1 MPQQTVSPN
10 PKRIVVLANFWP
22 FGAILQTLSSSG
34 HPGSGITKF
43 LLGFVFL
50 FSVAFLVSAC
60 GEGNQLVDQR
70 NQTQEQVEE
79 QMNGEAYEFVCEN
92 NGLGLS
98 IVDVLQA
105 TGQHNTFLTL
115 LSQYDPEGF
124 AILSDAELS
133 DKTVWAPTDAAFS
146 EIRSA
151 LTSLSDEDIK
161 AILGFHI
168 TPPRRTPEGSYPIIT
183 PQFLAEEVKLV
194 HQTRTG
200 ILTGSDQRVR
210 TSASGAVYT
219 VEEVPISTTAWCTQT
234 GSVFSIS
241 RVIMSVPTPSLMER
255 FFNNLIYR
263 LFF

>member
-1 MPQQTVSPN
+1 
-10 PKRIVVLANFWP
+10 
-22 FGAILQTLSSSG
+22 
-34 HPGSGITKF
+34 
-43 LLGFVFL
+43 
-50 FSVAFLVSAC
+50 
-60 GEGNQLVDQR
+60 
-70 NQTQEQVEE
+70 
-79 QMNGEAYEFVCEN
+79 
-92 NGLGLS
+92 
-98 IVDVLQA
+98 
-105 TGQHNTFLTL
+105 

-133 DKTVWAPTDAAFS
+133 DKTVWAPTDGAFS
-146 EIRSA
+146 EIDDA
-151 LTSLSDEDIK
+151 LTSLSDEEIK

-183 PQFLAEEVKLV
+183 PQFLAEEVELV

-200 ILTGSDQRVR
+200 ILIGSDQRVR

-241 RVIMSVPTPSLMER
+241 KVIMSVPTPSLMER

-263 LFF
+263 LLF